1 MRFLKRFWEP
11 IAAGDVTVAI
21 RRWDRPRVVAGRR
34 YRTAGTILE
43 VDSVEIV
50 DESALT
56 DELASHAGYRSAAE
70 MIHELRHRPM
80 GATFVV
86 RFHVVP
92 GPDPRTV
99 LAESD
104 QLSDKDIAEIEQR
117 LDRLDRASSHGPWT
131 REVLAMIAS
140 NPARRAPDLAA
151 ELGRET
157 LPFKVDVR
165 KLKNLGLTFSLKV
178 GYELSPRGEAY
189 LARKI
194 TQRGEHLGPDH
205 GNGPIGIG

>member
-11 IAAGDVTVAI
+11 IAAGEVTVAI

-43 VDSVEIV
+43 VDSVETV
-50 DESALT
+50 DEDAIS
-56 DELASHAGYRSAAE
+56 DELALLAGYRSAAE
-70 MIHELRHRPM
+70 LIHELRDRPM

-86 RFHVVP
+86 RFHVVA

-99 LAESD
+99 LAETD
-104 QLSDKDIAEIEQR
+104 QLSDADIAEINRR
-117 LDRLDRASSHGPWT
+117 LDRLDRSSTHGPWT
-131 REVLAMIAS
+131 RQVLEMIAS
-140 NPARRAPDLAA
+140 NPGRRAPDLAA

-165 KLKNLGLTFSLKV
+165 KLKNLGLTNSLRV

-189 LARKI
+189 VSRHA
-194 TQRGEHLGPDH
+194 E
-205 GNGPIGIG
+205 

>member
-1 MRFLKRFWEP
+1 VRFLKRFWEP
-11 IAAGDVTVAI
+11 IAAGEVTVAV
-21 RRWDRPRVVAGRR
+21 RRWDQPRVVAGRR

-43 VDSVEIV
+43 VDTVEIV
-50 DESALT
+50 DESAIS
-56 DELASHAGYRSAAE
+56 DELVRLAGYGSKAE
-70 MIHELRHRPM
+70 LISELRYRPM
-80 GATFVV
+80 GATFVI

-92 GPDPRTV
+92 GPDPRMV
-99 LAESD
+99 LAETD
-104 QLSDKDIAEIEQR
+104 QLEDEDIAQIDQR

-131 REVLAMIAS
+131 RQVLEMIAS
-140 NPARRAPDLAA
+140 NPGRRAPDLAA

-189 LARKI
+189 LAREV
-194 TQRGEHLGPDH
+194 TQSGEDLGTDH
-205 GNGPIGIG
+205 GDSALGIG

>member
-11 IAAGDVTVAI
+11 IAAGEVTVAI

-43 VDSVEIV
+43 VDSVETV
-50 DESALT
+50 DEDAIS
-56 DELASHAGYRSAAE
+56 DELALLAGYRSAAE
-70 MIHELRHRPM
+70 LIHELRDRPM
-80 GATFVV
+80 GATFVA
-86 RFHVVP
+86 RFHVVA

-99 LAESD
+99 LAETD
-104 QLSDKDIAEIEQR
+104 QLSDADIAEINRR
-117 LDRLDRASSHGPWT
+117 LDCLDRASTHGPWT
-131 REVLAMIAS
+131 RQVLEMIAS
-140 NPARRAPDLAA
+140 NPGRRAPDLAA

-165 KLKNLGLTFSLKV
+165 KLKNLGLTISLRV

-189 LARKI
+189 VSRHA
-194 TQRGEHLGPDH
+194 E
-205 GNGPIGIG
+205 

>member
-11 IAAGDVTVAI
+11 IAAGEVTVAV

-50 DESALT
+50 KEHTIS
-56 DELASHAGYRSAAE
+56 DELASLAGYQTAAE
-70 MIHELRHRPM
+70 LIHELRHRPM

-86 RFHVVP
+86 HFHVAP

-99 LAESD
+99 LAETD
-104 QLSDKDIAEIEQR
+104 QLSDEDIADIDNR
-117 LDRLDRASSHGPWT
+117 LDRLDRASTHGPWT
-131 REVLAMIAS
+131 REVLEMIAS
-140 NPARRAPDLAA
+140 NPGRRAPDLAY

-157 LPFKVDVR
+157 VPFKVDVR

-189 LARKI
+189 LDRDFS
-194 TQRGEHLGPDH
+194 QRGENVGPDH
-205 GNGPIGIG
+205 GDGPFGIG